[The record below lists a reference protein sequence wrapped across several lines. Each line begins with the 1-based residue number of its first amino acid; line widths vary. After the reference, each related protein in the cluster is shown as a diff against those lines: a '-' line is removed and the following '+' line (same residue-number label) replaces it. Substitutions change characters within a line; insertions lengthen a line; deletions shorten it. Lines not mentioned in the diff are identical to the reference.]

1 MYHVE
6 CVPSGGKLAPS
17 HSAGSVIAVS
27 ADKEEDNEEDNEQD
41 KRTITI
47 AR

>member
-1 MYHVE
+1 MRTVRRE
-6 CVPSGGKLAPS
+6 LAPS

-27 ADKEEDNEEDNEQD
+27 ADKEEDNEENNEQD
-41 KRTITI
+41 KGTMTI